1 MPKKSD
7 WTREELERDYVG
19 TMTALTIPVNLRL
32 EGKTRI
38 LDLSEV
44 EAILRDAKTIAIA
57 DCGCR
62 RRVHKCNAPLDVC
75 IGLDKEAETMIAKE
89 HARKASLAQA
99 RGALRRSHQA
109 GLVHVTYTNKG
120 EDRPFVIC
128 SCCSCCCHSLSA
140 LIRFGMPGAVTFS
153 SYITAHDPS
162 TCTACGACAKRC
174 QFQAR
179 RLLEGRLI
187 YDARKCAG
195 CGLCVTT
202 CPTHSTKLVPRALS
216 AP

>member
-1 MPKKSD
+1 MTKKSD

-44 EAILRDAKTIAIA
+44 EPILREAKTIAIT

-62 RRVHKCNAPLDVC
+62 KRLHKCDAPLDVC
-75 IGLDKEAETMIAKE
+75 IGLDKEAEIMITRE
-89 HARKASLAQA
+89 NARKATLAEA
-99 RGALRRSHQA
+99 RSALRRSHKA
-109 GLVHVTYTNKG
+109 GLVHVAYTNKG
-120 EDRPFVIC
+120 EERPFVIC

-140 LIRFGMPGAVTFS
+140 LIRFGIPGAVSFS
-153 SYITAHDPS
+153 RYIAAQNPS
-162 TCTACGACAKRC
+162 SCTACGACVNRC
-174 QFQAR
+174 QFHAR
-179 RLLEGRLI
+179 RLVEGRLI
-187 YDARKCAG
+187 YDAGKCAG

-202 CPTHSTKLVPRALS
+202 CPTHSTKLVLRARS
-216 AP
+216 GS

>member
-38 LDLSEV
+38 LDLGEV
-44 EAILRDAKTIAIA
+44 EAILRDAKTIAVT

-62 RRVHKCNAPLDVC
+62 QRVHKCNAPLDVC
-75 IGLDKEAETMIAKE
+75 IGLDKEAEIMIAKQG
-89 HARKASLAQA
+89 ARTANLAQA
-99 RGALRRSHQA
+99 RSALRRSHEA
-109 GLVHVTYTNKG
+109 GLVHVAYTNKG
-120 EDRPFVIC
+120 ESQPFVIC

-140 LIRFGMPGAVTFS
+140 LVRFGIPDAVTFS
-153 SYITAHDPS
+153 GHIAAQNPS

-174 QFQAR
+174 QFHAR
-179 RLLEGRLI
+179 RLAEGKLI
-187 YDARKCAG
+187 YDAGKCAG

-202 CPTHSTKLVPRALS
+202 CPTHSTRLVPRVPITA
-216 AP
+216 